1 MRLRVIMTLLLVA
14 LGLEIT
20 ILVIMIRKVVP
31 ILLLDYILLILIRF

>member
-1 MRLRVIMTLLLVA
+1 MTLLLVA
-14 LGLEIT
+14 LRLEIT